1 MIRLTAAPF
10 LLTCASALAL
20 IATACA
26 DSSET
31 EARSEAGAAS
41 EAVTQQADGGRY
53 ARDGVPSGPEA
64 ARQIIANAPE
74 AAWRT
79 VDPDN
84 MLVIATQ
91 HGNIWI
97 ELAPEFAPNHVARMR
112 ELAQERFYD
121 MRVWHRVIDG
131 FMAQGGGAFDNPA
144 SSTDKPNLQAE
155 FLIQRQPGEINITEL
170 QDRVVNPRENSV
182 SARAGFWNGFPA
194 STIPAAQAFIR
205 EDGRVESWLL
215 HCRGAAAMARTS
227 DPNSAGSQFYITRGS
242 PDHLEAIYTVWGR
255 VRAGQEAVD
264 AIRVGTMGETMGF
277 RPDFINS
284 IRVASELPEAE
295 RLTIAVFDTDTPDFQ
310 LYLDAL
316 AEANNGRLPN
326 VCDIEIPVRI
336 TE

>member
-1 MIRLTAAPF
+1 MIRLSAAPF
-10 LLTCASALAL
+10 LLSCASALAL
-20 IATACA
+20 IAAACA

-31 EARSEAGAAS
+31 EARTEAT
-41 EAVTQQADGGRY
+41 EAVTQEADGSRY
-53 ARDGVPSGPEA
+53 ARDGIPSGPEA

-121 MRVWHRVIDG
+121 MRIWHRVIDG
-131 FMAQGGGAFDNPA
+131 FMAQGGGAIDNPA
-144 SSTDKPNLQAE
+144 SNTDKPNLRAE
-155 FLIQRQPGEINITEL
+155 FLIQREPGQLNITEL
-170 QDRVVNPRENSV
+170 QDRPVNPRENSM
-182 SARAGFWNGFPA
+182 SARAGFWRGFPA
-194 STIPAAQAFIR
+194 STIPVAQAFIR

-227 DPNSAGSQFYITRGS
+227 DPNSASSQFYITRGS
-242 PDHLEAIYTVWGR
+242 PTHLEAIYTVWGR
-255 VRAGQEAVD
+255 VRAGQQAVD
-264 AIRVGTMGETMGF
+264 AIRTGTMGETMGF

-284 IRVASELPEAE
+284 VRVASELPASE
-295 RLTIAVFDTDTPDFQ
+295 RLTIEVFDTDTPDFQ
-310 LYLDAL
+310 LYIDAL
-316 AEANNGRLPN
+316 VAANNGRLPD
-326 VCDIEIPVRI
+326 VCDIEVPVRI
-336 TE
+336 ME